1 MYLARKQ
8 SGPTLKLPDHPV
20 SALVDAIDR
29 SLDWCELQLRKRAV
43 WLAATFT
50 VMVLQAALVLEHRA
64 WLDEWQALQLSLQS
78 PGLAALLDNLRYE
91 GHPPLWYLLLRGAS
105 AILPVGL
112 ALIAVQLPIALA
124 LDGLILF
131 KMPLSRIERLLFALN
146 FYVIVDY
153 LTVSR
158 SLGLGVLLFLAAMLF
173 RERRS
178 AWFVLAL
185 LPMVDFLFGALSLV
199 CLAVYRRERR
209 IWVPG
214 LMLWLASAVAAA
226 WAVRPPA
233 DLVPASLPWIWWKD
247 LGIQLSR
254 FGSVLLP
261 LQIHDTHLEWNADL
275 PFVAGAPAGL
285 AFLVIGWKLSVDR
298 FSATV
303 FVAFCALVLIFS
315 IWLYPL
321 STRHVSL
328 AGVLLVAL
336 VGLGRE
342 RQQQCHAGLFRTWLA
357 AGALLGLV
365 AAALMS
371 VTPFDRSAEAAAYI
385 RAHGLA
391 DKHWAVYPNFESQ
404 GVSALTGMEF
414 ERVDLNCMQSFV
426 RWNHADKIK
435 TWPQLEQKLD
445 RIGARGGFYLM
456 TVHQIR
462 TNGFRDPGAYRLL
475 AHIPA
480 GYDGKD
486 YFLYRIRPDV
496 PVQTAHVPECPP
508 KRLPLRISA

>member
-8 SGPTLKLPDHPV
+8 SGPILKLPEHPV
-20 SALVDAIDR
+20 SAIVDAIDR
-29 SLDWCELQLRKRAV
+29 TLGWCDLQLQKRAV
-43 WLAATFT
+43 WLTAVFT
-50 VMVLQAALVLEHRA
+50 VIALQAALVLNHRA

-105 AILPVGL
+105 AILPVGV
-112 ALIAVQLPIALA
+112 ALVAVQLPIALA

-131 KMPLSRIERLLFALN
+131 KMPLSRMERLLFALN

-158 SLGLGVLLFLAAMLF
+158 SLGFGVLLFFAAILF

-178 AWFVLAL
+178 AWVAVAL

-199 CLAVYRRERR
+199 CLALYRREKR
-209 IWVPG
+209 IWIPG
-214 LMLWLASAVAAA
+214 VVLWLVSAIVAA

-254 FGSVLLP
+254 FGSALFP
-261 LQIHDTHLEWNADL
+261 LQIRDAHFEWNADL
-275 PFVAGAPAGL
+275 PFVAGAPAGI
-285 AFLVIGWKLSVDR
+285 AFLVVGWKLCVDR
-298 FSATV
+298 FSAIM
-303 FVAFCALVLIFS
+303 FAAFCALVLVFS

-321 STRHVSL
+321 SARHVSL
-328 AGVLLVAL
+328 AGILLVAL
-336 VGLGRE
+336 VGVGRE
-342 RQQQCHAGLFRTWLA
+342 RQQQCHPGLFRTWLA

-365 AAALMS
+365 AAAFMS
-371 VTPFDRSAEAAAYI
+371 VTPFDTSVEAAAYI
-385 RAHGLA
+385 RAHGLT
-391 DKHWAVYPNFESQ
+391 DKHWAVYPNFENQ

-435 TWPQLEQKLD
+435 TWPQLEQDLG
-445 RIGARGGFYLM
+445 RIAARGGFYLM
-456 TVHQIR
+456 TVHRIR
-462 TNGFRDPGAYRLL
+462 TDHLRDPAAFRLMT
-475 AHIPA
+475 HIPA

-486 YFLYRIRPDV
+486 YFLYRVRPDL
-496 PVQTAHVPECPP
+496 PVQTAHVPQCPP